1 MVESNINKLKFKK
14 SNKLL
19 SEPLTTLFDRH
30 NLEKKKTMKTK
41 LSRSSK

>member
-30 NLEKKKTMKTK
+30 NLEKKKNNENKVE
-41 LSRSSK
+41 